1 MAVQAATNELFSV
14 FEEFGSVFREVTDLW
29 MTACYESCFTEFNSF
44 SQLVELSIM
53 TEVDISSSLIR
64 LCGVLLQYE
73 QIASEDEEIWGRLA
87 EMDMKAQKLV
97 VFLWYLIERGLVGES
112 ALEEQKVGLGAAST
126 LLALCSL
133 SGSQAFNIFDFVLY
147 QKALDTLRGAYRLL
161 MLNCSGGDNNYGRKN
176 NPKRKRNFDSS
187 IAQHSTA
194 AAVSV
199 NLTESDKREIR
210 ESLFDALDSFFVF
223 LNKVSLSMSREA
235 RLNTACLVRDLMRI
249 DFADDVSI
257 SAKECRRLSEFQSL
271 RRFSER
277 SFALMHR
284 LSEKRHAGVELVM
297 PRIVMPR
304 LLFWTFDNTPVPTG
318 AHPTKLMSDY
328 KDAMIRFLRI
338 RIQKGNE
345 EEMNVILRVLE
356 NICPR
361 CPDRTEYRVK
371 VAPTV
376 CEALTLMP
384 IKYHYD
390 FAHFIRIFGSN
401 GRCAWR
407 AIAVEIIPL
416 LLQNFDLSG
425 PDPALQKGADEVE
438 REMRGHSKENENG
451 ANEKADKEDGK
462 SGGEKDSEDERN
474 EGGTHEKKKRKRGK
488 KKRAAGLPAVER
500 LDPMVAL
507 FTLILRYCDDKSSTV
522 RARAIM
528 QLITLLENEQTR
540 LLLSRISAE
549 MAALKVNG
557 QEIDEGAIA
566 LRPGQFTDSPLL
578 NILLSRCNDP
588 RVSARKAAI
597 LALEAFFWCLA
608 DKNHITHTIN
618 MIKRGCRDAS
628 LLMRKQS
635 AESLTRLLTSASDH
649 ADLAPCLENAWLT
662 SVMPLVVD
670 REQSVSQLA
679 SKLIIETLISPIL
692 SNGDAVAWRL
702 LAAIEKELDLRRS
715 ILRALLCEAKEG
727 KISERVVD
735 VLLKKC
741 DQPDK
746 ASVIDPSRA
755 ARVWFSL
762 AVEEPGDVISY
773 VAHVIGLG
781 AERLSS
787 IDKQRLRKDLSAKLH
802 DYKVDVRHVSKVYWA
817 FSRLYNR
824 EEEGSEADEFSA
836 FNKQLMKDCHTAV
849 HSVLYSSERNS
860 LSPQNPEEVSRQLVR
875 ILTLIGEIVQYDPS
889 LITDSLC
896 EMVQIIIASDYIGR
910 QLSKIESRR
919 QTPMPTRID
928 LPNENAF
935 ANDAEGGSQP
945 VVVNPQGKL
954 APSSQGTTQQTA
966 GPSQRTAQ
974 TLTDPAFVQSY
985 VANPEVFNSSVRAH
999 AVLTIGKICL
1009 VDDVLAK
1016 KCVPVLVKQLVDN
1029 PDHCIRNNI
1038 VAIVCDLCM
1047 RYTSLIDS
1055 YSGIIALSMRDRS
1068 TLVRKQAITLLTC
1081 LIKEQYIRW
1090 QGQIMYR
1097 FVSTLLDEDE
1107 GIREYSKICL
1117 LDVLL
1122 MQNPKMFEHHFV
1134 ECMFYF
1140 NSVEEG
1146 AWAIINS
1153 AEDETA
1159 GIKKKVTCL
1168 LTGEDR
1174 REDRMKLYKFMLK
1187 TFNDESR
1194 FVLMERIAYE
1204 VFAAVAEGSLDLK
1217 KSTVQSL
1224 LVDCYEVM
1232 RCEEIKLT
1240 MALGQRSSKAAEED
1254 DDEPPAAVQAGAKKV
1269 ISQLFRKGMIETIL
1283 PHIIQLRYYVQNIG
1297 VPDRFER
1304 GILLVLRDL
1313 CKDHQEQL
1321 DEFMASDP
1329 LLREE
1334 IRFDLKKLEAK
1345 ERAEAEARQRML
1357 LSVARSARRSLV
1369 RSAARCFS
1377 DTEVIR
1383 RVSLPHTKESNQ
1395 MSTPAGVSRLSKADH
1410 AVSVDRAARSVLA
1423 QRMAGAVGNV
1433 GSGLHKGVR
1442 NSLLP
1447 VVLRPKLPSL
1457 EEERR
1462 EPTLKPI
1469 RASTESRP
1477 AGDAAEASTSS
1488 HQVVPEQVREQDGVQ
1503 RMESISEGSV
1513 FSLLTSEACIRSKGA
1528 PVVLN
1533 DFSDEEMEINRVCEV
1548 VAGTVQSSKTID
1560 YSKEFDSAVIRQKT
1574 SIKAS
1579 SPDSV
1584 GKADKRARKKQ
1595 SDSGKVVDASI
1606 EQEEACK
1613 VPLHGER
1620 EILAG
1625 NYESPLGTEAE
1636 TPVKEC
1642 AAPSNSGERK
1652 SVKRPPIIYPP
1663 KANEPLTPVSAS
1675 HLKVKKGKMLVRS
1688 TSAATAVN
1696 HKLRAISTP
1705 NHSVSELTFRADV
1718 SAILKSPPRRQ
1729 QQRRMGKHVV
1739 ETIEEHVD

>member
-1 MAVQAATNELFSV
+1 MKTPLVDEVFVQHQLFARRVEHS
-14 FEEFGSVFREVTDLW
+14 
-29 MTACYESCFTEFNSF
+29 ESHVK
-44 SQLVELSIM
+44 Q
-53 TEVDISSSLIR
+53 SSSEIAFLEVIGLYVVYR
-64 LCGVLLQYE
+64 WHRQLYQIDLPGIKLQTGTVR
-73 QIASEDEEIWGRLA
+73 AKHPDLSGDSNA
-87 EMDMKAQKLV
+87 
-97 VFLWYLIERGLVGES
+97 
-112 ALEEQKVGLGAAST
+112 GAAFDEVGVVHG
-126 LLALCSL
+126 CL
-133 SGSQAFNIFDFVLY
+133 SEE
-147 QKALDTLRGAYRLL
+147 GA
-161 MLNCSGGDNNYGRKN
+161 
-176 NPKRKRNFDSS
+176 
-187 IAQHSTA
+187 A
-194 AAVSV
+194 AAVTV

-407 AIAVEIIPL
+407 AIAVEIVPL

-438 REMRGHSKENENG
+438 REMRGHSKEDENG

-462 SGGEKDSEDERN
+462 SGGEKDSEGDEQNSSGYRPSSPYN
-474 EGGTHEKKKRKRGK
+474 FS
-488 KKRAAGLPAVER
+488 PC
-500 LDPMVAL
+500 L
-507 FTLILRYCDDKSSTV
+507 FVFSVSVPVT
-522 RARAIM
+522 ARIPK
-528 QLITLLENEQTR
+528 N
-540 LLLSRISAE
+540 
-549 MAALKVNG
+549 
-557 QEIDEGAIA
+557 
-566 LRPGQFTDSPLL
+566 
-578 NILLSRCNDP
+578 
-588 RVSARKAAI
+588 VSARKAAI

-802 DYKVDVRHVSKVYWA
+802 DYKVNVRHVSKVYWA

-860 LSPQNPEEVSRQLVR
+860 LSPQNPYLRCGSF
-875 ILTLIGEIVQYDPS
+875 ILD
-889 LITDSLC
+889 
-896 EMVQIIIASDYIGR
+896 
-910 QLSKIESRR
+910 IESAVSSFW
-919 QTPMPTRID
+919 ISK
-928 LPNENAF
+928 
-935 ANDAEGGSQP
+935 GGSQP

-1117 LDVLL
+1117 VRGLTITFSVL
-1122 MQNPKMFEHHFV
+1122 Q
-1134 ECMFYF
+1134 
-1140 NSVEEG
+1140 
-1146 AWAIINS
+1146 
-1153 AEDETA
+1153 
-1159 GIKKKVTCL
+1159 
-1168 LTGEDR
+1168 
-1174 REDRMKLYKFMLK
+1174 LK

-1334 IRFDLKKLEAK
+1334 IRFDLKKLEVSAFASYFLDFQAK

-1488 HQVVPEQVREQDGVQ
+1488 HQVVPEQ
-1503 RMESISEGSV
+1503 
-1513 FSLLTSEACIRSKGA
+1513 GA

-1705 NHSVSELTFRADV
+1705 NHSVSEYSHNILKCFCFSILLRRSAVAEFLPKSPTIELYQVKHAKLPSDV
-1718 SAILKSPPRRQ
+1718 SRTRSIIKVRS
-1729 QQRRMGKHVV
+1729 G
-1739 ETIEEHVD
+1739 VDPGALGT